1 MSQKWKV
8 WKNLWKTQQS
18 LRNQERKRNSMEV
31 AIIVL
36 SVAVTTFMNILC
48 FMIGVKTAQKVN
60 RDEEV
65 KLPSI
70 NPIEI
75 IKEHREAKEAEL
87 EQERYNT
94 MLENINNY
102 SGDATGQKDLPR

>member
-1 MSQKWKV
+1 
-8 WKNLWKTQQS
+8 
-18 LRNQERKRNSMEV
+18 MEILIYIT
-31 AIIVL
+31 ACFL
-36 SVAVTTFMNILC
+36 LTAMNIVC
-48 FMIGVKTAQKVN
+48 FLIGAKTAQKVN
-60 RDEEV
+60 RDEEI

-102 SGDATGQKDLPR
+102 SGDGTGQKDLPR

>member
-1 MSQKWKV
+1 
-8 WKNLWKTQQS
+8 
-18 LRNQERKRNSMEV
+18 MEILIYV
-31 AIIVL
+31 IASFL
-36 SVAVTTFMNILC
+36 LTGLNIAC
-48 FMIGVKTAQKVN
+48 FLIGVKTAQKAQKG
-60 RDEEV
+60 EEI

-75 IKEHREAKEAEL
+75 AKEHREAKEAQI

-102 SGDATGQKDLPR
+102 KGDATGQKDLPR